1 MLLEA
6 LKKAAEDKK
15 KALESS
21 EQSPK
26 KTIDSGSDDLLTS
39 KKVMPDIAQKQT
51 SSLSSSSDEN
61 IQLPSDIVGVTNKN
75 HSADEKKLSSFQ
87 ELVEDDGA
95 SQSSL
100 KLTLDNSLIQE
111 SSSTNLGANSRSPK
125 SSTDDEQPK
134 LKLVLEETVVEQN
147 INDKTTLTDDFEPV
161 MTKGESSELIDSDV
175 VHDNKEY
182 ETAQESDVSDI
193 LNKKSE
199 KEHHAVKEECDE
211 LSLSEQKI
219 NLEDDI
225 KPVGDVSGQYINN
238 ALDEGVIPL
247 KKAAK
252 KEKTPGGVVEESQ
265 KYESAV
271 NSLTM
276 ASTLKSKK
284 IESEEESE
292 SFKWSLDS
300 LPGYLKLGKG
310 ENKKSSAAL
319 NPILVSGALS
329 DDPSRNSR
337 QSSPKL
343 ILILLMMLF
352 FIGIIFYG
360 ILYYQTEYE
369 AVENNMKK
377 YNLVKAQ
384 ISEKEAK
391 DMTVS
396 IDENIEQTTRDL
408 PVSSKKIEDVY
419 SEGGVDGKEVV
430 DIIELQSSESKEG
443 VKSLNKERTSLLEK
457 NPVTPMSSASN
468 IVRPVNKISQNSA
481 SNASPRSDSVAH
493 IASSPVIYRK
503 NIENNA
509 AKKATIVVHTEKAI
523 LAEAYLSYKQESY
536 TAAQQ
541 AFESV
546 LKINPSNE
554 FALIG
559 LGNTAVTEQNYL
571 LAMEYYQQALL
582 AHPSSLNAFEAIANI
597 AGFIVL
603 NEEWKTS
610 LLGMVLDYPESAILQ
625 YALGNLYVGEQDWL
639 AAQNAYF
646 QAVSLEPENA
656 NYIVNLAVSLDQLG
670 KYKLATKYYTEAL
683 SLIGIQAVNFDEAE
697 VKNRLITI
705 RQFIAEK
712 NL

>member
-26 KTIDSGSDDLLTS
+26 ETIDSGSDDLLTS
-39 KKVMPDIAQKQT
+39 KEVIPDIAQKQT
-51 SSLSSSSDEN
+51 SSLSASSDEN

-75 HSADEKKLSSFQ
+75 HSADEKKLSSSQ
-87 ELVEDDGA
+87 KLVEDDGA

-111 SSSTNLGANSRSPK
+111 SSSTNLGASSRSPK
-125 SSTDDEQPK
+125 SSIDDEQPK
-134 LKLVLEETVVEQN
+134 LKLMLEETVVEQN

-161 MTKGESSELIDSDV
+161 TTKGESSEVIDSDV

-182 ETAQESDVSDI
+182 ETVQ
-193 LNKKSE
+193 
-199 KEHHAVKEECDE
+199 ECDE
-211 LSLSEQKI
+211 LSLSEQTLSEQKI

-238 ALDEGVIPL
+238 VLDEGVIPL
-247 KKAAK
+247 KKEAK

-300 LPGYLKLGKG
+300 LPGYLKLDKG

-337 QSSPKL
+337 KSSPKL

-408 PVSSKKIEDVY
+408 PVSSKKIEGVY

-430 DIIELQSSESKEG
+430 DIIELQSSESKES
-443 VKSLNKERTSLLEK
+443 VKFLNKERTSLLEK
-457 NPVTPMSSASN
+457 NPVKPMSSASN
-468 IVRPVNKISQNSA
+468 IVRPVNEISQNSA

-493 IASSPVIYRK
+493 VASSPVISRK
-503 NIENNA
+503 NIENNT

-523 LAEAYLSYKQESY
+523 LAEAYLSYEQESY

-559 LGNTAVTEQNYL
+559 LGNIAVTEQNYL

-610 LLGMVLDYPESAILQ
+610 LLGMVLDYPESATLQ
-625 YALGNLYVGEQDWL
+625 YALGNLYAGEQDWL
-639 AAQNAYF
+639 AAQSAYF
-646 QAVSLEPENA
+646 QAVSLDPENA

-683 SLIGIQAVNFDEAE
+683 SLVGIQTVNFDEAQ